1 MGVRG
6 WVCTVGC
13 EQVCA
18 RGVRTNGRVWMGVH
32 TGVHGWVCTAG
43 CAQSGVH
50 RWACMDESVCMGVHG
65 WVCSQGCARMSLHR
79 RVCTGGVHGWVCTER
94 RAWMSLHRGV
104 RVDGCA
110 QTGVQGGVRTD
121 RCAQRGVHGWV
132 CRASR
137 ARAVPRSTTSAARSI
152 RASFAVGRRSN
163 GPKSPQFDG
172 FHGNPHSEQPERRA
186 RIRAAKRRARGKQR
200 GVRAWGWARGGDG
213 VRAGRA
219 WAVQGVCDGAVRVHT
234 ARTPPSPP
242 PPTPP
247 PPRAVPRVFPLCV
260 PRWGTGCS
268 WPPPAP
274 PSQELPGPVRA
285 AGLPGWGGHR
295 TTGTNRFRCAR
306 CAVSCGG
313 RTQPDPPPGVTQRRG
328 GVLSRSPLPKPPE
341 RCTGGGGKGVSK
353 SPLRTDA
360 PGRDTRRTEPPPHR
374 RDPPQPPAV
383 GDAVPELPDTRVT

>member
-1 MGVRG
+1 
-6 WVCTVGC
+6 
-13 EQVCA
+13 
-18 RGVRTNGRVWMGVH
+18 
-32 TGVHGWVCTAG
+32 
-43 CAQSGVH
+43 
-50 RWACMDESVCMGVHG
+50 
-65 WVCSQGCARMSLHR
+65 
-79 RVCTGGVHGWVCTER
+79 
-94 RAWMSLHRGV
+94 MSLHRGV

-268 WPPPAP
+268 WPPPP
-274 PSQELPGPVRA
+274 PPPTSQELPGPVRA
-285 AGLPGWGGHR
+285 AGLPGWGGG
-295 TTGTNRFRCAR
+295 TEPPAQTGSAAPGARFPA
-306 CAVSCGG
+306 GG
-313 RTQPDPPPGVTQRRG
+313 E
-328 GVLSRSPLPKPPE
+328 RSPTPP
-341 RCTGGGGKGVSK
+341 RVSHSGGGGFCPGAPSPNPQSGVLGGGEGRLK
-353 SPLRTDA
+353 VTAPYGRTGTGHAANRTPPSPT
-360 PGRDTRRTEPPPHR
+360 GPPPT
-374 RDPPQPPAV
+374 P
-383 GDAVPELPDTRVT
+383 GSG

>member
-1 MGVRG
+1 
-6 WVCTVGC
+6 
-13 EQVCA
+13 
-18 RGVRTNGRVWMGVH
+18 MGVH

-79 RVCTGGVHGWVCTER
+79 RVCTER

-200 GVRAWGWARGGDG
+200 GVRAWGWARGVDG

-268 WPPPAP
+268 WPPPPPPPQSGAP
-274 PSQELPGPVRA
+274 RA
-285 AGLPGWGGHR
+285 GEGCGCPWVGGGHR

-341 RCTGGGGKGVSK
+341 RCTGGGGEGRLKVTAPYGRTGTGHAANRTPP
-353 SPLRTDA
+353 SPT
-360 PGRDTRRTEPPPHR
+360 GPPPT
-374 RDPPQPPAV
+374 P
-383 GDAVPELPDTRVT
+383 GSG